1 MITLMIVLF
10 GFLFIFLG
18 YGIPIAVAIGFATLV
33 AFVFSDVPI
42 LLMVQRLY
50 SGIDSFTLMAIPFFM
65 LAGALME
72 TGGMSR
78 RLVRFANALVGTI
91 SGGLAHVQV
100 LGSCF
105 FAALSGSSPATTAA
119 IGSALIPE
127 MNKQGY
133 PREFSAAVQAVA
145 GTIGTIIPPS
155 IPMVLFAVSANVS
168 IGKLFM
174 AGMIPGILYGFA
186 MMVMIYFIAKK
197 EKFTQQNMAKFSL
210 KELWD
215 SFRDAVWA
223 LLVPVIILGGIYV
236 GIFTPTEA
244 GAVAAAYGLLA
255 GKLIYRELNF
265 KLTVKIFI
273 NSAINVSMVLLIVSC
288 ASAFSWLLNMKG
300 VASMIGSWFGTV
312 SSSPAIFL
320 LLVFLMLL
328 VMGCF
333 MECAASVLMVTP
345 VLMPAAKMLGVD
357 PIHFG
362 VVVVMTLSLGMATPP
377 VGENLYI
384 AASIA
389 GVKFEHLL
397 KHAWRLIAVS
407 IVAILLVMYV
417 PAISMFLPNIFF
429 K

>member
-10 GFLFIFLG
+10 GALFFFLG

-33 AFVFSDVPI
+33 TFIFSDVPVLI
-42 LLMVQRLY
+42 MVQRLY
-50 SGIDSFTLMAIPFFM
+50 AGIDSFTLMAIPFFM

-91 SGGLAHVQV
+91 AGGLAHVQV
-100 LGSCF
+100 LGSSF

-119 IGSALIPE
+119 IGAALIPE

-133 PREFSAAVQAVA
+133 PKNFSAAVQAVA

-155 IPMVLFAVSANVS
+155 IPMVLFAVCANVS

-174 AGMIPGILYGFA
+174 AGMIPGIIYGFGL
-186 MMVMIYFIAKK
+186 MCMIYYIAKK
-197 EKFTQQNMAKFSL
+197 EKFAQQSAAKFSF

-215 SFRDAVWA
+215 SFKDAVWA
-223 LLVPVIILGGIYV
+223 LLVPVIILGGIYT

-255 GKLIYRELNF
+255 GSLIYKELSF
-265 KLTVKIFI
+265 KLTVKVFI
-273 NSAINVSMVLLIVSC
+273 TSAVNVSMVLLIVSC

-300 VASMIGSWFGTV
+300 VASMIGAWFGTV

-320 LLVFLMLL
+320 LLVIMLL
-328 VMGCF
+328 LAMGCF
-333 MECAASVLMVTP
+333 MECAASVLMITP
-345 VLMPAAKMLGVD
+345 VLMPAAKLMGID

-389 GVKFEHLL
+389 GIKFESLL
-397 KHAWRLIAVS
+397 KYAWRFIAVA
-407 IVAILLVMYV
+407 IVAILLVTYV
-417 PAISMFLPNIFF
+417 PAISLFLPNLFL